1 MSALDN
7 LDVLEYRVSQLEKL
21 LKPLMKLV
29 NDLEKKLA
37 LLAQKMVIATMLIG
51 VIVNGVGVWYSANA
65 SKSETSNIS
74 GQSFSEPDKKAYY
87 ETRISD
93 SDKIKAME
101 TELAR
106 LKSQQYQASQLK

>member
-21 LKPLMKLV
+21 LEPLMKLV

-51 VIVNGVGVWYSANA
+51 VVVNGIGVWYGANA
-65 SKSETSNIS
+65 SKNDTAVATATVS
-74 GQSFSEPDKKAYY
+74 Q
-87 ETRISD
+87 SD
-93 SDKIKAME
+93 SDKIKALQ
-101 TELAR
+101 TELDK
-106 LKSQQYQASQLK
+106 LKHLTPGSK